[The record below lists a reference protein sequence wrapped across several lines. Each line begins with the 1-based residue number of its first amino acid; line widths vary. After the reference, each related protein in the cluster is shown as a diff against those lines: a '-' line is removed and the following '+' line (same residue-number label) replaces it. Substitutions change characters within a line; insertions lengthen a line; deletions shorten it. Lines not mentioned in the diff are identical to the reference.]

1 MGLHQTK
8 KLLHKPRKLS
18 AIQERLLNEWEKI
31 FANDMPDQGY
41 INIQNI
47 QRTLTTQN
55 QTNNPITK

>member
-8 KLLHKPRKLS
+8 KLLHKQRKLS

-55 QTNNPITK
+55 QTNNQITK